1 MNWCTLLLPLPL
13 LFSTI
18 NAEQLAIS
26 VQAESAILMNADTGA
41 ILFEKNSKKLQ
52 FPASTTKI
60 ATAAYTLKV
69 ANDKLEDKVSA
80 DQESIASISE
90 QAKKKSNYTLPPYW
104 IEQGSTH
111 MGIKK
116 GEIFSLK
123 DLLYGLMV
131 SSANDSAN
139 VIAQHV
145 GGTIPDFMKGVN
157 AYLQEIGAKDT
168 LFMNPHGL
176 HHPKHQTTAHDMAIL
191 AIDAMKAPLFR
202 QIVSTVHFTR
212 PKTNKQEPTTLVQG
226 NRLLKKGQYHYPKAI
241 GVKTGYTSAAQHNL
255 VAAAKDGDR
264 TLVAVLLKNPEKGE
278 MFKDAA
284 KMFDTAFN
292 QPKIERVLLHAGKQK
307 FVLDIQG
314 GDKKLQTNLLKDIS
328 MTYYP
333 AEEPKI
339 KALLFWDNL
348 SLPIKKDQRVGELR
362 LVYEDGSVW
371 VTEPI
376 YASEDVNK
384 AWFGGIF
391 DGGVG
396 KWSWLLKIG
405 AVFTIFF
412 LLGKLWISRRKYSS
426 SSGS

>member
-1 MNWCTLLLPLPL
+1 MCRLTLSLLLSFFIFAL
-13 LFSTI
+13 

-26 VQAESAILMNADTGA
+26 VHAESAILMNAETGA
-41 ILFEKNSKKLQ
+41 VLYEKNSRKLQ

-69 ANDKLEDKVSA
+69 ASEKLEDKISA
-80 DQESIASISE
+80 DQEAIASISE

-131 SSANDSAN
+131 ASANDSAN

-157 AYLQEIGAKDT
+157 NYLQEIGAKDT
-168 LFMNPHGL
+168 VFMNPHGL
-176 HHPKHQTTAHDMAIL
+176 HHPKHQTTAYDMAIL
-191 AIDAMKAPLFR
+191 AIDAMKDPLFR
-202 QIVSTVHFTR
+202 QIASTVHFTR

-226 NRLLKKGQYHYPKAI
+226 NRLLKKGQYHYAKAI
-241 GVKTGYTSAAQHNL
+241 GIKTGYTSVAQHNL

-284 KMFDTAFN
+284 KMFEAAFN
-292 QPKIERVLLHAGKQK
+292 QPKVERVLLPSGKQK
-307 FVLDIQG
+307 FVLDIPG
-314 GDKKLQTNLLKDIS
+314 ADKKLYTVLQKDIS
-328 MTYYP
+328 TTYYP

-348 SLPIKKDQRVGELR
+348 TLPIKKDQRVGEIR
-362 LVYEDGSVW
+362 MVYEDGSVL
-371 VTEPI
+371 TAQPI
-376 YASEDVNK
+376 YAAEEVNK
-384 AWFGGIF
+384 AWLGGILE
-391 DGGVG
+391 GGLV
-396 KWSWLLKIG
+396 KWSWILKIG
-405 AVFTIFF
+405 AVFAVFF
-412 LLGKLWISRRKYSS
+412 LLGKLWMSRR
-426 SSGS
+426 